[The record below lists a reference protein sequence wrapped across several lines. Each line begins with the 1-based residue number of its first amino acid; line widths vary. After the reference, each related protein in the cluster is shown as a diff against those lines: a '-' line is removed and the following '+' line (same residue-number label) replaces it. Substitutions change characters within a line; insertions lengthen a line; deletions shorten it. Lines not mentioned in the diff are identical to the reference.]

1 MDGRTDFMLIL
12 IIAAT
17 LSALLLWRL
26 IGSRARFQPRFG
38 EEPLPPLSPPP
49 TNHYG
54 ELEEP

>member
-26 IGSRARFQPRFG
+26 IGSRVRFQPRFG
-38 EEPLPPLSPPP
+38 EGPMPPQSPPP
-49 TNHYG
+49 TTRYG